1 MVNIIFY
8 EDKQE
13 IEQIPENFYDFIQ
26 IIGVFLNLESV
37 DNLILEYT
45 NDNKEYKL
53 LNNETYNE
61 FFLSGKK
68 DGNVYV
74 YSSIE
79 ETNYYKNK
87 KEEEDKKEE
96 KEDEKKEDLKIEE
109 KEEEEEINTQN
120 ANNVNKDDGLKIPE
134 ITKDMVIASIV
145 KQVKENMQKSRIL
158 QQKKQKEEEEKRKRK
173 EKEEQERKEKEKQE
187 IKGVSEQIN
196 NLITNRLDNLK
207 DELINESQIKFSQI
221 MSESQLN
228 LNNMFGNND
237 NSDEENPEVIHSLEE
252 HPGISCSKCGMSPIV
267 GNRYCCVYCNDLNFC
282 EKCEEKDGLNH
293 GHPLYKFKL
302 RII

>member
-45 NDNKEYKL
+45 NDNKVYKL
-53 LNNETYNE
+53 LNSETYNE

-68 DGNVYV
+68 DATVYV

-120 ANNVNKDDGLKIPE
+120 VNNVNKDD
-134 ITKDMVIASIV
+134 
-145 KQVKENMQKSRIL
+145 
-158 QQKKQKEEEEKRKRK
+158 
-173 EKEEQERKEKEKQE
+173 
-187 IKGVSEQIN
+187 
-196 NLITNRLDNLK
+196 
-207 DELINESQIKFSQI
+207 
-221 MSESQLN
+221 
-228 LNNMFGNND
+228 
-237 NSDEENPEVIHSLEE
+237 
-252 HPGISCSKCGMSPIV
+252 
-267 GNRYCCVYCNDLNFC
+267 
-282 EKCEEKDGLNH
+282 
-293 GHPLYKFKL
+293 
-302 RII
+302 